1 MNAPETARR
10 WCQESPNNPIST
22 KLRRNAVPIVALF
35 AAAVLAVSFC
45 SYVSYVVTHPVIQI
59 ILQPDVPNQPVPNT
73 SQSTSNATQEQPV
86 VPVYQ
91 PPPDYP
97 STTPSEMPRSE
108 VSVPKFIVANYIVDG
123 RNVTLLIL
131 HNGDNPPTILE
142 LSNHGPAN
150 STFVGI
156 GAVSGLG

>member
-1 MNAPETARR
+1 
-10 WCQESPNNPIST
+10 
-22 KLRRNAVPIVALF
+22 
-35 AAAVLAVSFC
+35 
-45 SYVSYVVTHPVIQI
+45 VVTHPVIQI
-59 ILQPDVPNQPVPNT
+59 IPQPDLPNQPAPNT
-73 SQSTSNATQEQPV
+73 SASISNATQEQPV

-131 HNGDNPPTILE
+131 YQGDNPPTILE
-142 LSNHGPAN
+142 IANHGPAN